1 MLYTVD
7 GLVLRVQNH
16 GENDR
21 LITILTANGKIN
33 ALCHGARSLK
43 SKMANLTQPF
53 VYGNFEINKR
63 SGALPW
69 VRGGSTNEVFYGLR
83 EGVEKMFLATYI
95 CDVASE
101 LSGEGVDCFE
111 ILRLTLNTLYAI
123 MTDMR
128 PISQIKAAFELRAAA
143 ISGYRPDV
151 LRCEDCGAENTENTY
166 FDVMN
171 GAIVCSAC
179 LEKRGAGLGKK
190 YSSVYDD
197 VRERS
202 VLVPLNPASLS
213 AIRFVLY
220 SPQEKIYSFSLAL
233 DEDLRMFARAGEE
246 YLLNHL
252 GHGFDSLDLY
262 YSMI

>member
-7 GLVLRVQNH
+7 GLVLRVQNR

-21 LITILTANGKIN
+21 LITLLTANGRMN
-33 ALCHGARSLK
+33 AVCHGARSIK

-53 VYGNFEINKR
+53 VYGNFEINRR

-69 VRGGSTNEVFYGLR
+69 VRGGSPNEVFYGLR
-83 EGVEKMFLATYI
+83 ESVEKVFLATYI
-95 CDVASE
+95 CDVAAD
-101 LSGEGVDCFE
+101 LSGENTDCSE

-128 PISQIKAAFELRAAA
+128 PLPQIKAAFELRAAA

-151 LRCEDCGAENTENTY
+151 LHCEDCGAEGMENTY

-171 GAIVCSAC
+171 GAIVCSSC
-179 LEKRGAGLGKK
+179 LEKRGAGLGKR

-202 VLVPLNPASLS
+202 VLVPLGPASLS

-220 SPQEKIYSFSLAL
+220 SPQEKIFSFTLAEA
-233 DEDLRMFARAGEE
+233 EDLNTFSRAGEE